1 MAAAKVNDIEPI
13 KTATAPIDPWS
24 LRRVVYILPEG
35 YGETKTMYFSVN
47 DHEMWLKVGEPVEV
61 PEPIAKRVDIYN
73 DAIKARQ
80 KMYKSLRDE
89 TARNARFL

>member
-1 MAAAKVNDIEPI
+1 MATVKVQPEAIEAQP
-13 KTATAPIDPWS
+13 APVDPWTVM
-24 LRRVVYILPEG
+24 RMVYILPEG
-35 YGETKTMYFSVN
+35 YGETKTLFFSVN
-47 DHEMWLKVGEPVEV
+47 NWEKYLKVGEPVEV

-80 KMYKSLRDE
+80 KMYKNLRDE

>member
-1 MAAAKVNDIEPI
+1 MAAAKVSDIPLVIETPV
-13 KTATAPIDPWS
+13 DPWS
-24 LRRVVYILPEG
+24 VMRTVYILPEG
-35 YGETKTMYFSVN
+35 YGEIKTLFFSVN
-47 DHEMWLKVGEPVEV
+47 DHEMNLKVGEAIEV

-73 DAIKARQ
+73 KAIKARQ